1 MAGFSL
7 ASAREHS
14 PIVGLSVI
22 HVGAG
27 LPRETGSAEHGTGF
41 AGVRGTSPLPQ
52 QSHQLLEVEQDSCSH
67 RGTTRPEAHVMP
79 VGAALAGDGPRSGP
93 NIQRCTL

>member
-1 MAGFSL
+1 
-7 ASAREHS
+7 
-14 PIVGLSVI
+14 VI

-52 QSHQLLEVEQDSCSH
+52 ESPQLLEIE
-67 RGTTRPEAHVMP
+67 
-79 VGAALAGDGPRSGP
+79 
-93 NIQRCTL
+93 